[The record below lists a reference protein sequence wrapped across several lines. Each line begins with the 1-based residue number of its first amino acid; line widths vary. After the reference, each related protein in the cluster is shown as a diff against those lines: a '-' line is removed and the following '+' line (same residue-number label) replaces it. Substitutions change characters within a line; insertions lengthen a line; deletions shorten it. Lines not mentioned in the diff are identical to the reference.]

1 MEGKI
6 IPKNAK
12 HAAQIVYEEN
22 TFVITSYFSYPAARN
37 NYEQKEVISVII
49 LSPRDQ
55 AMLLIP
61 QHPG

>member
-22 TFVITSYFSYPAARN
+22 TFVITSYFSYPAARSN
-37 NYEQKEVISVII
+37 
-49 LSPRDQ
+49 
-55 AMLLIP
+55 
-61 QHPG
+61 